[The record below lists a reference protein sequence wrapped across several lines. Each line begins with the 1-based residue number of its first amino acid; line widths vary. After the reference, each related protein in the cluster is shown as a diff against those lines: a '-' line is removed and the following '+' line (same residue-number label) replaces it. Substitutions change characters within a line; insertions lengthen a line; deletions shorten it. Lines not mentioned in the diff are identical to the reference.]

1 MPRAATPRRTAAW
14 RAVALPLALAA
25 TALAVYWRALPFP
38 FVYDD
43 VRTVVTNGSLTDLSN
58 ARAILWHDVTRPL
71 VNLTYALD
79 YAVWGLDPRGFRLTS
94 VLLHA
99 AVVVLL
105 FAWTRRLVDDTVDAR
120 AIPLD
125 ARFAAGTTA
134 LLFAVHPVMIQAA
147 GYISGRAEVL
157 CAAWSLGALL
167 LLRRFAREGGAR
179 WLTLGLGAWLA
190 ALASKEIAAMVPFV
204 LLAWRHL
211 AAPSD
216 PAVRRRLRILG
227 PLVALTVLAGIGRLA
242 VLWTVENPGE
252 ARVFWGHALV
262 ELDVFRRYLQLLVV
276 PVGQSAFH
284 AIPPVESLASL
295 RVVAAVLLVLG
306 LGGAA
311 WKLRRREPL
320 VSFGLAWFA
329 LFVLPSAVL
338 VVVDLGEPM
347 AEQRIYLASAGVLAI
362 VGVALARARAW
373 CGAHRPGL
381 LPLTAALPLV
391 LAAALVARTE
401 ARLDVWS
408 SPIRLWED
416 AALSAPG
423 AWLPQLML
431 GDSLDAAGR
440 PADAIQAY
448 RRAAELGP
456 DQAVAHVKLG
466 TLLMQAGDRES
477 AGQALERA
485 LQLDPSSATAQNA
498 LGALAMTGGQPKAAR
513 TRFEAALAADP
524 RNVPARLLLAALE
537 EQAGRKADAR
547 RWCEEV
553 RALAPGTPEVES
565 CLGRNAP

>member
-1 MPRAATPRRTAAW
+1 MT
-14 RAVALPLALAA
+14 
-25 TALAVYWRALPFP
+25 
-38 FVYDD
+38 
-43 VRTVVTNGSLTDLSN
+43 
-58 ARAILWHDVTRPL
+58 
-71 VNLTYALD
+71 
-79 YAVWGLDPRGFRLTS
+79 
-94 VLLHA
+94 
-99 AVVVLL
+99 
-105 FAWTRRLVDDTVDAR
+105 
-120 AIPLD
+120 LD

-179 WLTLGLGAWLA
+179 WLAFGLGAWLA

-216 PAVRRRLRILG
+216 AAVRQRLRILG
-227 PLVALTVLAGIGRLA
+227 PLVALTVLAGMARLA

-252 ARVFWGHALV
+252 ARVFWAHALV
-262 ELDVFRRYLQLLVV
+262 ELDVFRRYLQLLVA
-276 PVGQSAFH
+276 PVGQSVFH

-295 RVVAAVLLVLG
+295 RLVATVLLLLG
-306 LGGAA
+306 LGFTA
-311 WKLRRREPL
+311 WRLRRREPL
-320 VSFGLAWFA
+320 VAFGLAWFA

-347 AEQRIYLASAGVLAI
+347 AEQRIYLASAGVLTL
-362 VGVALARARAW
+362 VGVALAWVRAW

-381 LPLTAALPLV
+381 RLITVVLPLL
-391 LAAALVARTE
+391 LAATLFARTE
-401 ARLDVWS
+401 ARLDAWS
-408 SPIRLWED
+408 SSIRLWED
-416 AALSAPG
+416 AALNAPG

-466 TLLMQAGDRES
+466 TLLMQAGDRE
-477 AGQALERA
+477 AARQALERA

-498 LGALAMTGGQPKAAR
+498 LGALAMTGGQPEAAR
-513 TRFEAALAADP
+513 ARFEAALAIDP
-524 RNVPARLLLAALE
+524 RNVPARLLLAALD
-537 EQAGRKADAR
+537 EQAGRKAGAR

-565 CLGRNAP
+565 CLERNAPR